1 MRIYVRD
8 MTGAILGGGE
18 YNVNT
23 DIRVIREDLEQHGVS
38 RYTATTGQ
46 LMYNGEIVSY
56 SQSDKRIG
64 SYAGRMDWQPNDNGV
79 IILDLMPSI
88 VDMLVNAVNTHITN
102 NHQQFIN
109 LISRRRQN
117 APEND
122 RILNL
127 ANWNELCG
135 PVMGYL
141 FGIRG
146 QQNNNPGMCVD
157 IVAASLGTT
166 QQQLLNDFNEGGV
179 YAIREYQN
187 RVKRICN
194 SFRFKAMI
202 RSQLPDNLQQQ
213 LRVTMR
219 GAGRAADYY
228 P

>member
-1 MRIYVRD
+1 
-8 MTGAILGGGE
+8 
-18 YNVNT
+18 
-23 DIRVIREDLEQHGVS
+23 
-38 RYTATTGQ
+38 
-46 LMYNGEIVSY
+46 
-56 SQSDKRIG
+56 
-64 SYAGRMDWQPNDNGV
+64 
-79 IILDLMPSI
+79 
-88 VDMLVNAVNTHITN
+88 
-102 NHQQFIN
+102 
-109 LISRRRQN
+109 
-117 APEND
+117 
-122 RILNL
+122 
-127 ANWNELCG
+127 
-135 PVMGYL
+135 
-141 FGIRG
+141 
-146 QQNNNPGMCVD
+146 MCVD